1 MWQDIVIAVVDILFS
16 VFLIPQ
22 VYYVSTGKMQ
32 MSKLTAGTT
41 AAGLLVMA
49 VAFATMD
56 LTYAAATTCLTA
68 AMWAIMFFGNS
79 VERRRSAG
87 LKKV

>member
-22 VYYVSTGKMQ
+22 VYYVYTGKMQ

-49 VAFATMD
+49 VAFATMN

-68 AMWAIMFFGNS
+68 LMWGILLFGKR
-79 VERRRSAG
+79 VKRG
-87 LKKV
+87 I